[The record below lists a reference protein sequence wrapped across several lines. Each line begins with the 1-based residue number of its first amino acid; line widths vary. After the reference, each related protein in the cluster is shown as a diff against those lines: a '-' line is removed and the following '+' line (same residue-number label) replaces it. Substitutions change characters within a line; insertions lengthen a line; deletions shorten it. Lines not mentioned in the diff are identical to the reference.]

1 MLKRLH
7 LIALLVVFNGKT
19 QWLYCLFSVAKLTE
33 ELKIAIIQTI
43 RTLVKNA
50 EHRYS

>member
-1 MLKRLH
+1 MKFLRH
-7 LIALLVVFNGKT
+7 LLNMIV
-19 QWLYCLFSVAKLTE
+19 SVAKLTE

-50 EHRYS
+50 EHRYVLMKTY